1 MNNILNNYDTLHKVK
16 ITKHKFKM
24 SDKEENPNAVL
35 GLENNDSD
43 EEEKL
48 KLAKEKKEAE
58 EAAEL
63 KKK

>member
-1 MNNILNNYDTLHKVK
+1 MYLINILNNYDTLHKVK

-24 SDKEENPNAVL
+24 SDKEENPNAVP
-35 GLENNDSD
+35 ENNDSD

>member
-1 MNNILNNYDTLHKVK
+1 
-16 ITKHKFKM
+16 M